1 MAFKQV
7 TVIRYF
13 GPVALFR
20 PWSSVRLMV
29 GENRGGENDGCE
41 GENDGL
47 VFMAFLRGGGAVK
60 RVTKPPVADVKTE
73 VALLE
78 VERTV
83 LEVSDLG

>member
-1 MAFKQV
+1 
-7 TVIRYF
+7 
-13 GPVALFR
+13 
-20 PWSSVRLMV
+20 MV
-29 GENRGGENDGCE
+29 GESRGGENDGCE

-47 VFMAFLRGGGAVK
+47 GFHGVPPRGWGGAES
-60 RVTKPPVADVKTE
+60 PVAAVKTE